1 MGIEF
6 EPIWFDSL
14 GAKSSCTLV
23 RTPDVAILI
32 DPGCAV
38 MQPSYPL
45 PEEEKL
51 SLLEEA
57 FHSIARAA
65 AEADRIVITH
75 YHYDHFLTIP
85 EIYAEKPVWLKDPNR
100 WINRSQWARARE
112 FLALLANYRGGSL
125 LPKEPEDNPALDEDP
140 FGRLE
145 IARTKGFGSY
155 QRRRAELL
163 ARGRERLLK
172 LRQLWLKGPWV
183 EEEALKRVGIEF
195 ADGRAFKMGETTVR
209 FTEPLFHG
217 IEYANTGWVIAVIVE
232 HGGAKLIYSSD
243 LEGPTI
249 EDYAE
254 WIISERPN
262 YLILDGPSTYLLGYM
277 LNMTNLNRAI
287 ENAKRIARECEPRL
301 EVMIFDH
308 HLLRDRRYR
317 ERTAEVWAAS
327 PKVVTAAEFL
337 GRKPLLDQM
346 SKLSH

>member
-1 MGIEF
+1 VAIEW

-23 RTPDVAILI
+23 RTPDLAVLI

-57 FHSIARAA
+57 FGAIARAA
-65 AEADRIVITH
+65 AEADRIAITH

-85 EIYAEKPVWLKDPNR
+85 EIYGEKPIWLKDPNR

-112 FLALLANYRGGSL
+112 FLAAVAEVRGGVL
-125 LPKEPEDNPALDEDP
+125 LTREPRNDPTLDEDP
-140 FGRLE
+140 LEQLELARAKDFGD
-145 IARTKGFGSY
+145 Y

-163 ARGRERLLK
+163 ARGRERFLK
-172 LRQLWLKGPWV
+172 LKRFWLKGPWV
-183 EEEALKRVGIEF
+183 GEEGLRELGIEF
-195 ADGRAFKMGETTVR
+195 ADGRLFKVGGTTVR
-209 FTEPLFHG
+209 FTAPLFHG
-217 IEYANTGWVIAVIVE
+217 IEYSGTGWVIAVVVE
-232 HGGAKLIYSSD
+232 HGGEKLLYSAD

-277 LNMTNLNRAI
+277 LNRTNLNRAI
-287 ENAKRIARECEPRL
+287 ENARRIARECGRKL
-301 EVMIFDH
+301 EVMVFDH

-317 ERTAEVWAAS
+317 ERTAAVWAAS
-327 PKVVTAAEFL
+327 AKVVTAAELL
-337 GRKPLLDQM
+337 GREPLPDLPIDTDT
-346 SKLSH
+346 